1 VSRPFAAITAL
12 SLAGALIG
20 TALWFPAGAALRA
33 LPAPWACAHAEGTVW
48 RGRCGRL
55 LADGRE
61 AGEVAWRWQAL
72 PLLRGDLAGNFSWS
86 RAEDR
91 LAGHALLSRRDLTLT
106 DLRGQVVAGSLR
118 TLPVLP
124 PGLASRLSQLEGRLR
139 IDLDTVD
146 MRGGRWSTLRGTLEG
161 RSIAWQGRERWD
173 LGDLRVTF
181 PGTPAAP
188 MQGDVVDLGGP
199 LEIRATLRLDTPPAW
214 VLSGTLRARDPV
226 WTPRLEVFGVPD
238 PQGRYLVSIEGR

>member
-1 VSRPFAAITAL
+1 MSRPFAAITAL

-20 TALWFPAGAALRA
+20 TVLWFPAGAALRV

-48 RGRCGRL
+48 RGRCRRL

-72 PLLRGDLAGNFSWS
+72 TLLRGDLAATFTWS

-91 LAGHALLSRRDLTLT
+91 LAGHALVSGRDLTLT
-106 DLRGQVVAGSLR
+106 DLRGQLDATSLR

-124 PGLASRLSQLEGRLR
+124 PALASRLSRLNGRLR
-139 IDLDTVD
+139 IGLDLIA
-146 MRGGRWSTLRGTLEG
+146 MRGGRWSALRGTLEG
-161 RSIAWQGRERWD
+161 GSIAWQGRERWD

-181 PGTPAAP
+181 AGTPAAP
-188 MQGDVVDLGGP
+188 LQGEVVDLGGP
-199 LEIRATLRLDTPPAW
+199 LEVRATLRLDTPPAW

-226 WTPRLEVFGVPD
+226 WTPRLAVFGVPD
-238 PQGRYLVSIEGR
+238 TQGRYPVSVESR

>member
-1 VSRPFAAITAL
+1 MSRPLVAITAL

-20 TALWFPAGAALRA
+20 AVLWFPAGAALRA
-33 LPAPWACAHAEGTVW
+33 LPAPWTCAHAEGTVW

-72 PLLRGDLAGNFSWS
+72 TLLRGDLAATFTWS

-91 LAGHALLSRRDLTLT
+91 LAGHALLSGRDLTLT
-106 DLRGQVVAGSLR
+106 DLRGQLDAGSLR

-124 PGLASRLSQLEGRLR
+124 PGLASRLSRLDGRLR
-139 IDLDTVD
+139 IDLDSVE
-146 MRGGRWSTLRGTLEG
+146 MRGGRWSALRGTLEG
-161 RSIAWQGRERWD
+161 GSIAWQGRERWD

-181 PGTPAAP
+181 AGTPAAP
-188 MQGDVVDLGGP
+188 LQGDVVDLGGP
-199 LEIRATLRLDTPPAW
+199 LEVRATLRLDTLPAW

-226 WTPRLEVFGVPD
+226 WTPRLAVFGVPD
-238 PQGRYLVSIEGR
+238 KQGRHPVSVEGR